1 MSSEIGRTAISTI
14 FKSSYWKSCVDRI
27 SSLVE
32 KAQCDSWRQDIGKH
46 TTKQMN
52 RSLFHLQPQP
62 NLLCSSI
69 STSWDLEQKDR
80 WGVPVLSQPRQ
91 GRLGCLIKEQIE
103 REKKKK
109 KKLHSLKWVLWRNPS
124 EFGKWDDL
132 GKEWSQILP
141 PLFSSQSSIYNT
153 WAKSGRG
160 SRNLK

>member
-109 KKLHSLKWVLWRNPS
+109 KKASLSQMSAVEKSFWVWEVRWLREGMEPNTSPS
-124 EFGKWDDL
+124 FL
-132 GKEWSQILP
+132 FPVFNLQHMSQV
-141 PLFSSQSSIYNT
+141 
-153 WAKSGRG
+153 WKRE
-160 SRNLK
+160 